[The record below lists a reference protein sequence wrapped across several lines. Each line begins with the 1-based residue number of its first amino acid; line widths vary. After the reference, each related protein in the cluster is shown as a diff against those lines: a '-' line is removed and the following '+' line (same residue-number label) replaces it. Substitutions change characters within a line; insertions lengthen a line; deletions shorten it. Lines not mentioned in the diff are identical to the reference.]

1 MSKAQTAERGR
12 EVNRKLQ
19 PSDISALV
27 RTSLDALG
35 EQRRFLICEISTR
48 INQLLNNG
56 VSFCLAFQ
64 MPVKSQKHH
73 LRMSKITNFISPNYH
88 IQICLKG

>member
-19 PSDISALV
+19 PSDISALI
-27 RTSLDALG
+27 RPSPDALG
-35 EQRRFLICEISTR
+35 EQRSVFICEISTS

-56 VSFCLAFQ
+56 VLFCLAFQ
-64 MPVKSQKHH
+64 MPVKSRKHH
-73 LRMSKITNFISPNYH
+73 PRMSKITNFISPNYH
-88 IQICLKG
+88 IRICLKG